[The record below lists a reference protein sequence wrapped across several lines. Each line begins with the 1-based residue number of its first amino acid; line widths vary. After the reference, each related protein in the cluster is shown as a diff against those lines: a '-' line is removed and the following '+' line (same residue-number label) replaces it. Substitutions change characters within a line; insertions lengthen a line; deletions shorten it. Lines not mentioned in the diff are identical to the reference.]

1 MSKKNALWK
10 QFSAL
15 TWSDLEEWA
24 GSRIVGRGRSY
35 QQQGRVS
42 DLSMTEDDALIAH
55 VDGTERYFTKVIMD
69 ERGLPA
75 SICSC
80 PYEIDCKHGVAVV
93 LEYLEW
99 MEKNRRIPKAK
110 QNDERLALLAEKAL
124 CDNESDRA
132 ENALAQDMQKEIE
145 LFLKDKT
152 KAQLNDLICDLAKR
166 HPEMAEDLIDR
177 KQMIS
182 GNIKALVTRL
192 RNQIHDIGEEPGW
205 QNYWAGEGYTP
216 DYSGIRKK
224 LETLLKA
231 GHADDVLTLGRELV
245 TTGIRQVQE
254 SNDEG
259 ETAME
264 IADCMPAIVEALD
277 RSSLDDVGKL
287 SWALDAVLED
297 QFEVCEAFAEY
308 LHRRRHPQTA
318 WHTFADRLLGR
329 LKRFKGTKS
338 ADNFSRNYERDRLSG
353 WAIHALE
360 QAGREDEII
369 PLCVTEAKRTGS
381 YDRLVKRLV
390 AAQRYEDAEQWI
402 QEGIQAIKEKWPG
415 IAADLRHKLRE
426 IRSLEKNWPVVAAMQ
441 VEELVRHP
449 SRKAFTECKKAGSKA
464 RVWTNV
470 RKSLL
475 QYLEKGELPWK
486 QKGWSLPESG
496 LDRPD
501 VDQRNRFP
509 LVGHLI
515 DIAILEKKPDQV
527 LRWYDLRPKDRFGWY
542 GVDED
547 VVATAVQAHAPER
560 AVAIWQNKAERLIA
574 QVKPSA
580 YHKAAGYLRKA
591 AKVMLREKKPA
602 EWESYLKGLRDEHLR
617 KRRLI
622 EILDGLDGKPIVR
635 NRR

>member
-1 MSKKNALWK
+1 MSKKNTLRK

-35 QQQGRVS
+35 QQQQRVS
-42 DLSMTEDDALIAH
+42 ELSLTQDDALIAW
-55 VDGTERYFTKVIMD
+55 VDGTEKYATKVNMD
-69 ERGLPA
+69 ERGLPE

-80 PYEIDCKHGVAVV
+80 PYEMDCKHGVAVV
-93 LEYLEW
+93 LEYLKW
-99 MEKNRRIPKAK
+99 MEKNRRLSKAK
-110 QNDERLALLAEKAL
+110 QDDERLALLAEKAL
-124 CDNESDRA
+124 CDNESDKA
-132 ENALAQDMQKEIE
+132 ENALAEDMQKEIE
-145 LFLKDKT
+145 FFLKDKT
-152 KAQLNDLICDLAKR
+152 KAQFIDLICDLANR

-177 KQMIS
+177 QQMIS

-224 LETLLKA
+224 LELLLKA
-231 GHADDVLTLGRELV
+231 GHADDVLTLGHELV
-245 TTGIRQVQE
+245 TTGSRQVEE

-264 IADCMPAIVEALD
+264 IAACMPVIVKALA

-308 LHRRRHPQTA
+308 LHRRHPQTA

-329 LKRFKGTKS
+329 LKRFKGTKR
-338 ADNFSRNYERDRLSG
+338 ADNFSRNYERDRLSD

-369 PLCVTEAKRTGS
+369 PLCVAEAKRTGS

-390 AAQRYEDAEQWI
+390 AARRYEDAEQWI

-415 IAADLRHKLRE
+415 IAADLRHKLLE

-441 VEELVRHP
+441 VEKFVRHP
-449 SRKAFTECKKAGSKA
+449 SRLAFVECKKASSKA

-470 RKSLL
+470 RESLL

-486 QKGWSLPESG
+486 QKSWHLPKSG

-509 LVGHLI
+509 LVDHLI
-515 DIAILEKKPDQV
+515 DVAILEKKPDQV
-527 LRWYDLRPKDRFGWY
+527 LRWYDHRPKDRFGRY

-602 EWESYLKGLRDEHLR
+602 EWEIYLKGLRNEHLR

-622 EILDGLDGKPIVR
+622 EILDGLDGKPIVK

>member
-1 MSKKNALWK
+1 MSKKNTLWK

-24 GSRIVGRGRSY
+24 GSRIIGRGRGY

-42 DLSMTEDDALIAH
+42 DLSLTEDDALIAW
-55 VDGTERYFTKVIMD
+55 VDGTERYATRVIMD
-69 ERGLPA
+69 KRGLPE
-75 SICSC
+75 SVCSC
-80 PYEIDCKHGVAVV
+80 PYEINCKHGVAVV
-93 LEYLEW
+93 LECLKW

-110 QNDERLALLAEKAL
+110 QSDDRLLLFDETGL
-124 CDNESDRA
+124 CDPESDNTESA
-132 ENALAQDMQKEIE
+132 PAVDMQKELE
-145 LFLKDKT
+145 PFLKENTKT
-152 KAQLNDLICDLAKR
+152 QLIELICDLAER
-166 HPEMAEDLIDR
+166 HPKMAEDLIDR

-245 TTGIRQVQE
+245 TTGIRQVEE

-264 IADCMPAIVEALD
+264 IADCMPVIVEALD
-277 RSSLDDVGKL
+277 RSSLDSVGKL

-297 QFEVCEAFAEY
+297 QFEVCEVFAEY
-308 LHRRRHPQTA
+308 LHRRHPQTA

-338 ADNFSRNYERDRLSG
+338 ADNFSRSYERHRLSG

-369 PLCVTEAKRTGS
+369 PLCVAEAKRTGS

-390 AAQRYEDAEQWI
+390 AARRYEDAERWI
-402 QEGIQAIKEKWPG
+402 QEGIRATKEKWPG
-415 IAADLRHKLRE
+415 IAADLRDKLRK

-441 VEELVRHP
+441 VEEFVRHP
-449 SRKAFTECKKAGSKA
+449 SRQAFVECKKANSKT
-464 RVWTNV
+464 RVWNIV
-470 RKSLL
+470 RESLL

-486 QKGWSLPESG
+486 QKGWPLPESG

-509 LVGHLI
+509 LIKDLI

-527 LRWYDLRPKDRFGWY
+527 LRWYDQRPKERFGWY
-542 GVDED
+542 AVDEE
-547 VVATAVQAHAPER
+547 AIAAAVQAHAPVR
-560 AVAIWQNKAERLIA
+560 AVAIWQNKAEQLIA

-602 EWESYLKGLRDEHLR
+602 EWQSYLKQLREQHFR

-622 EILDGLDGKPIVR
+622 EILDGLEGKPIVKNSR
-635 NRR
+635 

>member
-1 MSKKNALWK
+1 MSKKNTLWK

-42 DLSMTEDDALIAH
+42 GLSLTEDDALIAW
-55 VDGTERYFTKVIMD
+55 VDGTERYATRVIMD
-69 ERGLPA
+69 KRGLPE

-93 LEYLEW
+93 LECLKW
-99 MEKNRRIPKAK
+99 MEKNRRVPKAK
-110 QNDERLALLAEKAL
+110 QDDDRLALLEENASH
-124 CDNESDRA
+124 DSESGND
-132 ENALAQDMQKEIE
+132 ENALAEDMQKELK

-152 KAQLNDLICDLAKR
+152 KTQLIELICDLAGR
-166 HPEMAEDLIDR
+166 HPEMAEELIDR
-177 KQMIS
+177 KQMTS
-182 GNIKALVTRL
+182 GNIEALVTRL

-231 GHADDVLTLGRELV
+231 GHADDVLTLGHELV
-245 TTGIRQVQE
+245 TTGIRQVEE

-259 ETAME
+259 ETDRE
-264 IADCMPAIVEALD
+264 IANCMPVLVEALD

-287 SWALDAVLED
+287 SWALNAVLED

-308 LHRRRHPQTA
+308 LHRRHPQTA
-318 WHTFADRLLGR
+318 WHTFADRRLGH

-338 ADNFSRNYERDRLSG
+338 GDNFSRNYERDRLSG

-369 PLCVTEAKRTGS
+369 PLCVVEAKRTGS

-390 AAQRYEDAEQWI
+390 AARRYEDAEHWI
-402 QEGIQAIKEKWPG
+402 QEGIRATKEKWPG
-415 IAADLRHKLRE
+415 IAADLRDKLRQ

-441 VEELVRHP
+441 VEEFVRRP
-449 SRKAFTECKKAGSKA
+449 SRQAFTECKKASGKA
-464 RVWTNV
+464 KVWTSV
-470 RKSLL
+470 RESLL
-475 QYLEKGELPWK
+475 RYLAKGNLPWK
-486 QKGWSLPESG
+486 QKGWPLPESG

-509 LVGHLI
+509 LVEDLI

-527 LRWYDLRPKDRFGWY
+527 LRWYDQRPKKRFGWY

-547 VVATAVQAHAPER
+547 DIAVAVQVHAPER

-580 YHKAAGYLRKA
+580 YHKAAGYLLKA
-591 AKVMLREKKPA
+591 AKVMLREKKQA
-602 EWESYLKGLRDEHLR
+602 AWESYLKQLREQHFR

-622 EILDGLDGKPIVR
+622 EILDGLEGKPIVR
-635 NRR
+635 NRS

>member
-1 MSKKNALWK
+1 MSKKNTLRK

-35 QQQGRVS
+35 QQQQRVS
-42 DLSMTEDDALIAH
+42 ELSLTQDDALIAW
-55 VDGTERYFTKVIMD
+55 VDGTKRYATKVNMD
-69 ERGLPA
+69 ERGLPE

-80 PYEIDCKHGVAVV
+80 PYEMDCKHGVAVV
-93 LEYLEW
+93 LEYLKW
-99 MEKNRRIPKAK
+99 MEKKRRISKAK
-110 QNDERLALLAEKAL
+110 QDDERLAQLAEKAL
-124 CDNESDRA
+124 CDNESGKA
-132 ENALAQDMQKEIE
+132 ENALAEDMQKEIE

-152 KAQLNDLICDLAKR
+152 KAQLIDLICDLAKR

-245 TTGIRQVQE
+245 TTGIRQVEE

-264 IADCMPAIVEALD
+264 IADCMPVLVEALD
-277 RSSLDDVGKL
+277 RSSLDDAGKL

-308 LHRRRHPQTA
+308 LDRRHPQTA

-329 LKRFKGTKS
+329 LKRFKGIKS
-338 ADNFSRNYERDRLSG
+338 ADNFSHNYERDRLSG
-353 WAIHALE
+353 WTIHSLE
-360 QAGREDEII
+360 RAGREEEII
-369 PLCVTEAKRTGS
+369 ALCVAEAKRTGS
-381 YDRLVKRLV
+381 YDRLVERLV
-390 AAQRYEDAEQWI
+390 AARRYEDAEHWI
-402 QEGIQAIKEKWPG
+402 HEGIQATKEKWPG
-415 IAADLRHKLRE
+415 IAGSLRDKMRG
-426 IRSLEKNWPVVAAMQ
+426 IRTFEKNWPAVATMQ
-441 VEELVRHP
+441 VEEFVRHP
-449 SRKAFTECKKAGSKA
+449 SRQAFIECKKACG
-464 RVWTNV
+464 RVKTWPNV
-470 RKSLL
+470 RESLL
-475 QYLEKGELPWK
+475 RYLENGELPWK
-486 QKGWSLPESG
+486 QKGWPLPESG

-509 LVGHLI
+509 LVEDLI

-527 LRWYDLRPKDRFGWY
+527 LRWYDQRPKARFGRY
-542 GVDED
+542 KIDED
-547 VVATAVQAHAPER
+547 AIAAAVQAHAPDR
-560 AVAIWQNKAERLIA
+560 AVAIWQNRAERLIA

-580 YHKAAGYLRKA
+580 YHKAARYLRKA
-591 AKVMLREKKPA
+591 AEVMHRGKKPA
-602 EWESYLKGLRDEHLR
+602 EWESYLKELRQQHFR
-617 KRRLI
+617 KHRLI
-622 EILDGLDGKPIVR
+622 EILDGLEGKPIMR